1 MTYLKKWEEE
11 LGKFNYGKEVLISSR
26 TVAEVFEKHHYHV
39 VRDIEKTSE
48 AIDRIG
54 KASEDL
60 DNTKIG
66 STYFI
71 KSVYKDGNNRP
82 RTEYLL
88 TKDGLT
94 LIVMGFKGKKAL
106 KFQIAFIEKF
116 NEMEQKIAAVKST
129 RKNNTKLSQTMF
141 KSYEE

>member
-1 MTYLKKWEEE
+1 MTYLKKWEAE
-11 LGKFNYGKEVLISSR
+11 LEKFNYGREVLISSR
-26 TVAEVFEKHHYHV
+26 IVAEVFEKQHYHV

-48 AIDRIG
+48 TIDRIG
-54 KASEDL
+54 KASEKL
-60 DNTKIG
+60 DNTKLG

-94 LIVMGFKGKKAL
+94 LIVMGFKGEKAFDF
-106 KFQIAFIEKF
+106 KIAFIKKF
-116 NEMEQKIAAVKST
+116 NEMEQKITAVKSI
-129 RKNNTKLSQTMF
+129 RKDNIKLSQSII
-141 KSYEE
+141 KGYE